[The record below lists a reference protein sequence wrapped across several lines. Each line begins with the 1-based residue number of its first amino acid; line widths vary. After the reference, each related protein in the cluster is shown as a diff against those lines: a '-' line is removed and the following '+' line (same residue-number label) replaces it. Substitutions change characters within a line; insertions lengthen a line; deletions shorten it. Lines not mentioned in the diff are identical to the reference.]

1 MTDSPTLNVEDDDI
15 NTTTND
21 ILTVDP
27 SSSMSIDDFQR
38 KVLLA
43 MEQEQQQ
50 MNPDYNLAQSTR
62 IANKDK
68 EDSKYDEIKN
78 VLGTSII
85 TNLNDPKWEVKKQ
98 GFTAINEFIL
108 TQTPLM
114 YNPSDLF
121 SYIRY
126 KLKDFKETNFNI
138 VKEALLIFTTL
149 ASQKLLEKENCL
161 AIINAYYEKLAEAVR
176 R

>member
-68 EDSKYDEIKN
+68 EDSKYDEIKYKKI
-78 VLGTSII
+78 LSFSLTSHMM
-85 TNLNDPKWEVKKQ
+85 K
-98 GFTAINEFIL
+98 A
-108 TQTPLM
+108 
-114 YNPSDLF
+114 
-121 SYIRY
+121 
-126 KLKDFKETNFNI
+126 
-138 VKEALLIFTTL
+138 
-149 ASQKLLEKENCL
+149 
-161 AIINAYYEKLAEAVR
+161 
-176 R
+176 